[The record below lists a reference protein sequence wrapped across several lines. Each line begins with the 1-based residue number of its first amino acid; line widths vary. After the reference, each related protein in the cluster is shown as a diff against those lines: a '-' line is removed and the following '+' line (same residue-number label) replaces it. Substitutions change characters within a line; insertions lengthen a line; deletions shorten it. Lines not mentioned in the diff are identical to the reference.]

1 MRIIL
6 KGIIL
11 ISLCFSITNYV
22 PLSLS
27 VILLLPLSVISVFY
41 RSEIYKIKKIELYL
55 VLLYLYIIV
64 SVLVYN
70 PSSFL
75 DLDFYRRDG
84 NFIVSYLV
92 LFVFIF
98 LPISISIDFSRTFD
112 ILFPF
117 FVIVSCIAYI
127 AVPKEITD
135 DGSGSAMH
143 FLFIS
148 HNAAGG
154 FYSILAAVALGMLIQ
169 TKNKIYF
176 LYSGLFLFFL
186 YSTNS
191 RGSIIAIGAAI
202 AYSIIKFKRP
212 ALVFFAFL
220 IIQFIIVYETYP
232 VWVTMGKIM
241 SEQANFT
248 LGNVSSD
255 IDFNRAGTFIDRL
268 YYLWPR
274 AIDNFIHSPLFGMG
288 FGSFDDLYYKYINII
303 NHVVAVKD
311 GGIIRHSD
319 AHAHNST
326 FTILAEL
333 GIVGYSLFILLFN
346 EINKRIHELSSKDPI
361 QYTCLSLA
369 LWTCIFSSA
378 TEHRI
383 TTPAQMVPFFIIFG
397 ISYIQHFGRKRRHV

>member
-1 MRIIL
+1 M
-6 KGIIL
+6 
-11 ISLCFSITNYV
+11 

-202 AYSIIKFKRP
+202 AYSFIKFKRP

>member
-202 AYSIIKFKRP
+202 AYSFIKFKRP